1 MFMARNL
8 NRRDLLKTLPAAALM
23 VHTFG
28 REGTAADDTS
38 SPNARPRAACIGVGG
53 RGATIARH
61 VARHADVVAICDV
74 DRDHAEHAN
83 KAIAAGR
90 ATVYSDYRRLL
101 DRERFDVVTIGTPD
115 HWHTKI
121 CIDAMTAGKDV
132 YCEKPLTLTVDE
144 GKLLC
149 RAVQQTKR
157 ILQVGTQQRS
167 EYDEKFLKA
176 VALVQSGRLGRIRRV
191 TCVIGGGP
199 RGQAFRTATP
209 PAGLDWDLWLGQ
221 APRVD
226 YIPQRCHASFR
237 WWYEY
242 SGGKMTDWGAHHV
255 DIAQWA
261 IGMDQSGPT
270 SIEVQAAELPVEFR
284 AGMPTVSNTYNTALT
299 FRVRCEFANGVELIL
314 RDHARDLGIDNGI
327 RFEGEKGNFF
337 VSRNALRGEPVDELA
352 RNPLADSVFTAL
364 RKGKPSDSHM
374 GNFIACVRDRGQPVS
389 DVVSHHRALSTCHL
403 ANIAI
408 RLRRNLRWNPAQERF
423 TGDDEANTFLA
434 REQRR
439 GFEIQL

>member
-1 MFMARNL
+1 
-8 NRRDLLKTLPAAALM
+8 
-23 VHTFG
+23 
-28 REGTAADDTS
+28 
-38 SPNARPRAACIGVGG
+38 
-53 RGATIARH
+53 
-61 VARHADVVAICDV
+61 
-74 DRDHAEHAN
+74 
-83 KAIAAGR
+83 
-90 ATVYSDYRRLL
+90 
-101 DRERFDVVTIGTPD
+101 VVTIGTPD

-149 RAVQQTKR
+149 RAVAQTNR

-176 VALVQSGRLGRIRRV
+176 VALVRSGRLGRIRRV
-191 TCVIGGGP
+191 TCVIGGAP
-199 RGQAFRTATP
+199 RGQAFRTAPP

-226 YIPQRCHASFR
+226 YIPQRCHATFR

-270 SIEVQAAELPVEFR
+270 SIEVQAAELPVDFR
-284 AGMPTVSNTYNTALT
+284 AGMPTVNNSYNTALT

-327 RFEGEKGNFF
+327 RFEGENGTLF
-337 VSRNALRGEPVDELA
+337 VSRTALRGEPVDELA
-352 RNPLADSVFTAL
+352 RNPLADSVYTAL

-408 RLRRNLRWNPAQERF
+408 RLRRNLRWNPAEERF
-423 TGDDEANTFLA
+423 TDDDEANTFLA

>member
-1 MFMARNL
+1 MAKNL
-8 NRRDLLKTLPAAALM
+8 SRRGLLKSLPAAALM

-28 REGTAADDTS
+28 RERTAADESRT
-38 SPNARPRAACIGVGG
+38 PNARPRAACIGVGG

-61 VARHADVVAICDV
+61 IARFADVVAICDV
-74 DRDHAEHAN
+74 DRDHAARAN
-83 KAIAAGR
+83 QAIAAGR
-90 ATVYSDYRRLL
+90 ANFYSDYRRLL

-121 CIDAMTAGKDV
+121 CIDAMKAGKDV

-149 RAVQQTKR
+149 RAVKQTKR

-199 RGQAFRTATP
+199 RGQAFRTAP
-209 PAGLDWDLWLGQ
+209 PPTGLDWDLWLGQ

-270 SIEVQAAELPVEFR
+270 SIEVQAAELPVDFR

-299 FRVRCEFANGVELIL
+299 FRVRCAFANGVELIL

-327 RFEGEKGNFF
+327 RFEGEKGTFF
-337 VSRNALRGEPVDELA
+337 VSRSTLRGEPVDDLT
-352 RNPLADSVFTAL
+352 RNPLDNSVYTAL

-374 GNFIACVRDRGQPVS
+374 GNFITCVRDRGQPVS

-408 RLRRNLRWNPAQERF
+408 RLRRNLRWDPAQERF